1 MAVEATHLRAEL
13 AAATAKSEAAAGE
26 LAEARAETAARL
38 RDLRAA
44 EDLVSEQVACVYN
57 AQADAR
63 IAQQVSS
70 GVIETGTALCCCCC
84 VCGRVSQQRRYCYV
98 LMRPEPCLMIMA

>member
-13 AAATAKSEAAAGE
+13 AAATAKSEAATAE

-44 EDLVSEQVACVYN
+44 EDLVSEQVARVYN

-63 IAQQVSS
+63 VAQQVSAT
-70 GVIETGTALCCCCC
+70 GTETGTALRSCCGA
-84 VCGRVSQQRRYCYV
+84 CGRVSQQCRHCDM
-98 LMRPEPCLMIMA
+98 LLRPA